1 MPNILHMMEKLI
13 SQHVFSVSVD
23 AGGSINEKDC
33 FLKLVSWG
41 GCPYFN
47 TPPCVPGSEINHAP
61 SILFR
66 PGFGQVW
73 GWQQLKAQTCEELV
87 VTKQV

>member
-33 FLKLVSWG
+33 FFKIGELG
-41 GCPYFN
+41 GVPIFQY
-47 TPPCVPGSEINHAP
+47 TPMCARI
-61 SILFR
+61 
-66 PGFGQVW
+66 
-73 GWQQLKAQTCEELV
+73 
-87 VTKQV
+87 